1 MVVITNGFVVYRPT
15 MNATWP
21 NVSQIASVQYENISD
36 DLKSNMTATSCNPF
50 DFIPMQDSWIYR
62 PIEQLNKE

>member
-15 MNATWP
+15 MNATIP

-36 DLKSNMTATSCNPF
+36 DCNENYSACK
-50 DFIPMQDSWIYR
+50 DWLIGV
-62 PIEQLNKE
+62 